1 MSNGLDLMGRIASA
15 GSRMD
20 PALSNWDVERLVSG
34 ARQLR
39 QNLRARR
46 IVVAA
51 VAACAGIVALV
62 VLARRGPEPSSH
74 VALTAKHS
82 TVQLPGQA
90 APAANSIVRLS
101 DGSTAVALD
110 STTQITLAQ
119 DVTERAEL
127 VLSRGRGRFDVKPR
141 PTRAFVVHAGNVTIT
156 VLGTLFTVERVADR
170 VGVTVESGTVR
181 VDWGVG
187 SAVLEENNSGWYPP
201 LVISKHDEQS
211 SPENDAASPSGGPTR
226 NGVSGATLETTT
238 SSVPAKTER
247 ESAADLLAAADKARI
262 SGHTGQATELLRK
275 LLREHR
281 KDARAPLAAFTLGR
295 ILLMELSR
303 PLDAAAAFAEA
314 RRLSPGGPFA
324 EDALAREVEAYSK
337 AGVPVQAR
345 ARAEEFLRLYPEGR
359 RAANVRV
366 MGGIK

>member
-1 MSNGLDLMGRIASA
+1 MSSRQELMGRIASA

-34 ARQLR
+34 ARKRR

-46 IVVAA
+46 MVVAA
-51 VAACAGIVALV
+51 AAACAGIVALV
-62 VLARRGPEPSSH
+62 VLTRRGPESSH
-74 VALTAKHS
+74 VALTAKHP
-82 TVQLPGQA
+82 TVQLPEPP
-90 APAANSIVRLS
+90 APAANSIVRLT

-110 STTQITLAQ
+110 STTQISLAQ
-119 DVTERAEL
+119 DMTDRAEL

-141 PTRAFVVHAGNVTIT
+141 PTRMFVVHAGNVTIT

-170 VGVTVESGTVR
+170 VGVSVESGTVR

-201 LVISKHDEQS
+201 LVISKQDERS
-211 SPENDAASPSGGPTR
+211 APENDTPRSQWGSPARNAAS
-226 NGVSGATLETTT
+226 GASLETTT
-238 SSVPAKTER
+238 TIVPAKT

-262 SGHTGQATELLRK
+262 SGHARQAAELLRR

-281 KDARAPLAAFTLGR
+281 SDARAPLAAFTLGR
-295 ILLMELSR
+295 MLLMEFSR

-337 AGVPVQAR
+337 AGVPLQAHAR
-345 ARAEEFLRLYPEGR
+345 AKEYLRLYPEGR
-359 RAANVRV
+359 RAANVRE
-366 MGGIK
+366 MGEIR